1 MRTAGVAELKAKLSE
16 HLDRVKR
23 GEEVLITE
31 RGQPIAK
38 LVPIDL
44 GSWDER
50 MQRLASQGLVKL
62 PEKKMTPED
71 LERILAMP
79 RPHDDEL
86 LAFVLAELH
95 KDRGER

>member
-16 HLDRVKR
+16 HLDLVKR

-38 LVPIDL
+38 LVPVEVD
-44 GSWDER
+44 WEER
-50 MQRLASQGLVKL
+50 VQRLARQGLIKL
-62 PEKKMTPED
+62 PEKRMTAEE

-86 LAFVLAELH
+86 LAFVLAELR
-95 KDRGER
+95 KDRDER

>member
-1 MRTAGVAELKAKLSE
+1 
-16 HLDRVKR
+16 
-23 GEEVLITE
+23 
-31 RGQPIAK
+31 
-38 LVPIDL
+38 
-44 GSWDER
+44 
-50 MQRLASQGLVKL
+50 
-62 PEKKMTPED
+62 MTPED

>member
-38 LVPIDL
+38 LVPIEVD
-44 GSWDER
+44 WEER
-50 MQRLASQGLVKL
+50 VQRLARQGLIKL
-62 PEKKMTPED
+62 PEKRMTPED

-79 RPHDDEL
+79 TPRDDEL

>member
-23 GEEVLITE
+23 GEELLITD
-31 RGQPIAK
+31 RGRPIAK

-50 MQRLASQGLVKL
+50 MQRLAAQGLVKL
-62 PEKKMTPED
+62 PEKERTPEE

-86 LAFVLAELH
+86 LAFVLAELR
-95 KDRGER
+95 KDRDER

>member
-38 LVPIDL
+38 LVPI
-44 GSWDER
+44 
-50 MQRLASQGLVKL
+50 
-62 PEKKMTPED
+62 
-71 LERILAMP
+71 
-79 RPHDDEL
+79 
-86 LAFVLAELH
+86 
-95 KDRGER
+95 